1 MMMTVLDILLII
13 LVLLASALCVFAIIY
28 LKRITEQVEAVRKD
42 VHEFIEKTNPVCENL
57 EEITQRI
64 KQVVSEVENYWE
76 GIDSS
81 IKNLRERLSIF
92 TSLKNFQTIVYPAKY
107 LLKNV
112 KALASGTSVFLET
125 YKKSK

>member
-1 MMMTVLDILLII
+1 
-13 LVLLASALCVFAIIY
+13 
-28 LKRITEQVEAVRKD
+28 
-42 VHEFIEKTNPVCENL
+42 
-57 EEITQRI
+57 EITQRI

-112 KALASGTSVFLET
+112 KALASGTSVFLDT